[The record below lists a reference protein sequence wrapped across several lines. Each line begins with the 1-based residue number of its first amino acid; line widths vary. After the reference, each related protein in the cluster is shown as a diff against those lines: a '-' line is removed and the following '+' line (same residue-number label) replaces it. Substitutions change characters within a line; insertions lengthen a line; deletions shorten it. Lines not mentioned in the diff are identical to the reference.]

1 MLKPEMTKSEIE
13 RDLQGKGNFVQIDHL
28 NRFLKDHPL
37 SMDTKKFI
45 FLKLASLYES
55 SKLFGETAKAY
66 DNAASISLTFAEK
79 IKHYTK
85 AAESYARLGAFDR
98 IDEAMRK
105 AMSEANSREPTESF
119 LQLSDGPLTV
129 ARLLGGTR
137 LHAAQVFVNAC
148 SSGAEEIDIGEEH
161 VGLVTAFLQAGAASV
176 LGALWQTFDL
186 YGPDFAKEYYAA
198 VDRGATR
205 PQALRQ
211 AQLSFLTSGHHHLR
225 DPIYWAPYF
234 LSGC

>member
-37 SMDTKKFI
+37 NMDTKKFI
-45 FLKLASLYES
+45 FLKLASLYEA

-105 AMSEANSREPTESF
+105 AMSEANSREREDIQATIKMMYKTQATQLESEMKRSHAVKF
-119 LQLSDGPLTV
+119 YEKLLDMRLSDQE
-129 ARLLGGTR
+129 RR
-137 LHAAQVFVNAC
+137 
-148 SSGAEEIDIGEEH
+148 DIREK
-161 VGLVTAFLQAGAASV
+161 LS
-176 LGALWQTFDL
+176 DL
-186 YGPDFAKEYYAA
+186 YVKLGKLNEY
-198 VDRGATR
+198 
-205 PQALRQ
+205 QALKRS
-211 AQLSFLTSGHHHLR
+211 LS
-225 DPIYWAPYF
+225 
-234 LSGC
+234 